1 MRSSQPRSSSPDRST
16 HAPSDA
22 WDRAREEQHRVKREA
37 ILKAASECLNEAG
50 YAGTSLADVAQ
61 RLNVTHNALYYY
73 FKNKEDLVLH
83 CFLRSISVIEGCIED
98 AEASG
103 STGLEKIEHFARNLL
118 VAGGAASLPIVSRA
132 SGLGAGNRQT
142 LQRGARAHHRRVRAF
157 VEEGV
162 RDGSI
167 RECDTTIATWMILH
181 ALYWAPSEELSKYS
195 PEQFVEGVVDFVT
208 GSLRTR

>member
-1 MRSSQPRSSSPDRST
+1 MNAR
-16 HAPSDA
+16 APSDA
-22 WDRAREEQHRVKREA
+22 WDRARDEQHRVKREA

-73 FKNKEDLVLH
+73 FKSKEDLVLH

-103 STGLEKIEHFARNLL
+103 ATGLEKIERFARNVLA
-118 VAGGAASLPIVSRA
+118 AGGAESLPIVSQA
-132 SGLGAGNRQT
+132 SGLGAANRLM
-142 LQRGARAHHRRVRAF
+142 LQKGARAHHRRVQAF
-157 VEEGV
+157 VEEGF

-167 RECDTTIATWMILH
+167 RGCDPTIATWMILH
-181 ALYWAPSEELSKYS
+181 ALYWAPIEELSKYS
-195 PEQFVEGVVDFVT
+195 PEQFVESVVDFVT
-208 GSLRTR
+208 GSLRAR